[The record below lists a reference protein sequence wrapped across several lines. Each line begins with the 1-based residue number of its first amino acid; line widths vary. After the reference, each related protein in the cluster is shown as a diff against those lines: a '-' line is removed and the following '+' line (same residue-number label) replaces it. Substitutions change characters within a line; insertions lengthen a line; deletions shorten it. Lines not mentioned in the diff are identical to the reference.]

1 MKKGSAVATV
11 RIGQAN
17 TSGIQN
23 ADEVLVFFSS
33 ACILSIFNMS
43 VGSFLLYFGLLIGVL
58 VSFFGGLFLTLLIG
72 QFFFALSSLLGF
84 GAPWDR
90 DALVILLEHL
100 DRGIQETNSDF
111 KILSTFSRLD

>member
-1 MKKGSAVATV
+1 
-11 RIGQAN
+11 
-17 TSGIQN
+17 
-23 ADEVLVFFSS
+23 VLDR
-33 ACILSIFNMS
+33 
-43 VGSFLLYFGLLIGVL
+43 SFLYFGLLIGVL
-58 VSFFGGLFLTLLIG
+58 VSLFGGLKLLIG
-72 QFFFALSSLLGF
+72 HFFFALSSLLCF